1 MLNLLR
7 IAIILKANESV
18 EHMKNCTTVDAAVD
32 FHSCLLYPT
41 SKFFGVFTKETWKQ
55 HSGPCVLK
63 SVDESS
69 P

>member
-32 FHSCLLYPT
+32 FHSCLLHPT
-41 SKFFGVFTKETWKQ
+41 SKFLVFSQKKQ
-55 HSGPCVLK
+55 MEITQRTLCFKVRQ
-63 SVDESS
+63 
-69 P
+69 